1 MMQSEQIKKI
11 IADGLHCDTV
21 QVEGDGQHF
30 EALIVSPQFVG
41 KSRVQR
47 QQMVNA
53 VLRSYF
59 DSGELH
65 ALSMKPVT
73 PEEWS
78 ALRGSAAD

>member
-1 MMQSEQIKKI
+1 MMQAEQVRKL
-11 IADGLHCDTV
+11 IADGLSCEELQV
-21 QVEGDGQHF
+21 QGDGEHF
-30 EALIVSPQFVG
+30 EALVVCSLFAG

-47 QQMVNA
+47 QQLVNA

-65 ALSMKPVT
+65 ALSMKTVT

-78 ALRGSAAD
+78 ALRG

>member
-1 MMQSEQIKKI
+1 MNPDRVKTL
-11 IADGLHCDTV
+11 IADGLPCETL
-21 QVEGDGQHF
+21 QVEGDGEHF
-30 EALIVSPQFVG
+30 EALIVSARFVG

-53 VLRSYF
+53 LLRSYF

-65 ALSMKPVT
+65 ALSMKTLT

-78 ALRGSAAD
+78 AHHG

>member
-11 IADGLHCDTV
+11 IAEGLSCDALH
-21 QVEGDGQHF
+21 VEGDGEHF
-30 EALIVSPQFVG
+30 EALVVSSQFVG

-65 ALSMKPVT
+65 ALSMKTVT

-78 ALRGSAAD
+78 ALRG

>member
-11 IADGLHCDTV
+11 IADGLPCDTV

-30 EALIVSPQFVG
+30 EALVVSPQFVG

-53 VLRSYF
+53 VLRLYF

-65 ALSMKPVT
+65 ALSMKTIT

-78 ALRGSAAD
+78 ALRG

>member
-11 IADGLHCDTV
+11 IADGLLCETLH
-21 QVEGDGQHF
+21 VEGDGEHF
-30 EALIVSPQFVG
+30 EALVVSPLFVG
-41 KSRVQR
+41 KTRVQR

-65 ALSMKPVT
+65 ALSMKTVT

-78 ALRGSAAD
+78 TLRG

>member
-11 IADGLHCDTV
+11 IADGLACESLH
-21 QVEGDGQHF
+21 VEGDGEHF
-30 EALIVSPQFVG
+30 EALVVSHLFIG

-53 VLRSYF
+53 VLRTYF

-65 ALSMKPVT
+65 ALSMKTIT
-73 PEEWS
+73 PDEWS
-78 ALRGSAAD
+78 ALRG

>member
-11 IADGLHCDTV
+11 IADGLLCDTV

-65 ALSMKPVT
+65 ALSMKTVT

-78 ALRGSAAD
+78 ALRG